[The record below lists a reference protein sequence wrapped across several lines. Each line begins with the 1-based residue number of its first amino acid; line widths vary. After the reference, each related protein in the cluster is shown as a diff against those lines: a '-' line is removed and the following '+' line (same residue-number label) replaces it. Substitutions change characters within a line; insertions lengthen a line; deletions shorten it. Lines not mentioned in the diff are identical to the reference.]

1 MEKRNGLF
9 RFALIFVGFLVACG
23 NSEDPVT
30 NPKLTTAAQDEPTVA
45 SVEIDFAAE
54 DHSINEVLANQN
66 EAISTKELDDIMVHW
81 VKSEDKE
88 VFSAWT
94 FWAGAFEKNEGWKAV
109 KNGWVG
115 IFKLHAGEMSVQVSR
130 LEIDSRARNAIV
142 YGKYKWGNQNGDLI
156 AAFQNQKGKW
166 KIRAIDFTNERFGK
180 QTPKL
185 AKPAYRNP
193 KATPA

>member
-1 MEKRNGLF
+1 MKKIIIIGAGITGLSSAWKLSEKGYNVNVIESDKTIGGLAKSIKIENYYF
-9 RFALIFVGFLVACG
+9 DIG
-23 NSEDPVT
+23 P
-30 NPKLTTAAQDEPTVA
+30 
-45 SVEIDFAAE
+45 
-54 DHSINEVLANQN
+54 HSFF
-66 EAISTKELDDIMVHW
+66 
-81 VKSEDKE
+81 SEDKE
-88 VFSAWT
+88 VFTAWT

-166 KIRAIDFTNERFGK
+166 LIRAIDFTNERFGK
-180 QTPKL
+180 QIPKL

-193 KATPA
+193 KDPPA